1 MGFLSRS
8 SRILEWP
15 TEGRNWVGRPYTSA
29 HPRLLTPKY
38 LFKGVPIAWECS
50 ECLKLFSITVD
61 ELLASEMRE
70 APDHVQSEF
79 RQHFCTVHLL
89 SKVLE

>member
-15 TEGRNWVGRPYTSA
+15 TEGRNSVGQPYTTA
-29 HPRLLTPKY
+29 HRRLLMPKY

-61 ELLASEMRE
+61 ELLASGIRE
-70 APDHVQSEF
+70 APHVQSEF
-79 RQHFCTVHLL
+79 RHHVCTVHLL
-89 SKVLE
+89 SRVLK